1 MANFLYLT
9 AFSIAAAY
17 IAARSAFPYAAL
29 IGFLIPFSY
38 AIFLVFVYP
47 FYFSPF
53 RHLPEPKGAKFP
65 WAHASEILENRN
77 GPAYRKW
84 MTTVP
89 NGGMMRLRVLFNQER
104 LLLTSP
110 EAMKEVLVQKTYEF
124 HKPSQPTFLFR
135 QLLGNGILVAE
146 GAEHKEQRKALLP
159 AFSFRH
165 IKELY
170 PLFWNK
176 AREST
181 EEIAKASKSSS
192 ESGPEPQKAYEWAS
206 RTTLDIIGQSGL
218 GYDFNATS
226 NPDGKIVQNYRL
238 IFDNEPPNFRWT
250 FVGIWAPLELMWY
263 LRLPPLSYGKTIA
276 DSIRSF
282 LTKRVQEKRGLLEK
296 DAASQ
301 IDIMSI
307 AMKSGQFSD
316 AEVVDQMMTFLAA
329 GHETTASALTWAIY
343 QLCNFPKIQDR
354 LREELRSSLPSIKDH
369 NSTITAQQIE
379 SLPYLNAVCNE
390 ILRFIPSV
398 PTTVRD
404 ALVDTTIQGQ
414 FIPKGTRIFLSPWA
428 MNTSPTLWGP
438 DAQEFNPDRWM
449 ADGTANSGGSKN
461 NFAFLT
467 FLHGPRSCIG
477 KDFAKAEFLCL
488 LAAWIA
494 RFRVRWPEGER
505 LDMDL
510 HGWVT
515 VRPGHKLPVLFE
527 EV

>member
-1 MANFLYLT
+1 MANLLYVT
-9 AFSIAAAY
+9 ALSIVAAY
-17 IAARSAFPYAAL
+17 VAARSGFPYAAL
-29 IGFLIPFSY
+29 IGFLLPVGYVIY
-38 AIFLVFVYP
+38 LVFIYP

-53 RHLPEPKGAKFP
+53 RNLPEPKGAKFP
-65 WAHASEILENRN
+65 WAHAAEILEGRN

-89 NGGMMRLRVLFNQER
+89 NEGIIRLRVLFNQER
-104 LLLTSP
+104 LFLTSP

-124 HKPSQPTFLFR
+124 AKPSQPSFLFR

-146 GAEHKEQRKALLP
+146 GGEHKEQRKALLP

-181 EEIAKASKSSS
+181 EEIAKASKA
-192 ESGPEPQKAYEWAS
+192 SGEPQKAYEWAS

-238 IFDNEPPNFRWT
+238 IFDNEPPNFKWT
-250 FVGIWAPLELMWY
+250 IVGIWAPLELIWY
-263 LRLPPLSYGKTIA
+263 LRIPPLKYGKMIA

-282 LTKRVQEKRGLLEK
+282 LTKRVQEKRVMLEK

-307 AMKSGQFSD
+307 AMKSGQFTD
-316 AEVVDQMMTFLAA
+316 AQVVDQMMTFLAA

-343 QLCNFPKIQDR
+343 QLCNYPDIQTR
-354 LREELRSSLPSIKDH
+354 LREEVLSSLPSIRDP
-369 NSTITAQQIE
+369 NSTITATQIE

-414 FIPKGTRIFLSPWA
+414 FIPKGTRLFLSPWA

-438 DAQEFNPDRWM
+438 DAQDFNPDRWM
-449 ADGTANSGGSKN
+449 ALGMSNSGGSKN

-477 KDFAKAEFLCL
+477 KDFAKAEFLVL
-488 LAAWIA
+488 LAAWVA
-494 RFRVRWPEGER
+494 RFRVRWPEGQA
-505 LDMDL
+505 LGMDI

-515 VRPGHKLPVLFE
+515 VRPEHKMPVVFE
-527 EV
+527 EVQC